1 MEYRTRGIIQW
12 RIIAIA
18 KGKKKERKKLEHV
31 DCNMVQSFVSIL
43 ENVSP
48 LGAQYRK
55 EVFEI
60 ELFSLAEASMNI
72 HISTCLSNVFLSYFL
87 FIPFFFLRY

>member
-1 MEYRTRGIIQW
+1 MERGLE
-12 RIIAIA
+12 
-18 KGKKKERKKLEHV
+18 ERKKLEHV

-60 ELFSLAEASMNI
+60 ELFSLPEK
-72 HISTCLSNVFLSYFL
+72 LL
-87 FIPFFFLRY
+87 

>member
-1 MEYRTRGIIQW
+1 MEYIEHGGIIQW
-12 RIIAIA
+12 GIIAIA
-18 KGKKKERKKLEHV
+18 NGTELEERKKLEHV

-48 LGAQYRK
+48 LEAQYRK

-60 ELFSLAEASMNI
+60 ELFSLPENSYEY
-72 HISTCLSNVFLSYFL
+72 SYFHL
-87 FIPFFFLRY
+87 LM